1 MTKNHTP
8 RNLSTAA
15 AADAL
20 GVKPGS
26 LATALWRHGH
36 YCGIK
41 PARLPN
47 GRLLWPAD
55 EVENVA
61 SGARAAEAP
70 DFSARLSAG
79 RAAAAQ

>member
-1 MTKNHTP
+1 MKPSPNP

-15 AADAL
+15 AAAVL
-20 GVKPGS
+20 GVKP
-26 LATALWRHGH
+26 ATLNSGLWRHGH
-36 YCGIK
+36 YLGIK

-55 EVENVA
+55 QVEAVA

-79 RAAAAQ
+79 RAAAMQ